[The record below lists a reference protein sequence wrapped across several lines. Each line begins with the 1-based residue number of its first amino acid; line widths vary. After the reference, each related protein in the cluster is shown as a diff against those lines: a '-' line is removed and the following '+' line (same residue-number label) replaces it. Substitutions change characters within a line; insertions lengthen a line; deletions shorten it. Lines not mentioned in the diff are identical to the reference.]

1 MPLSG
6 AHGRLSTEVRQ
17 ADAALVSAACLSA
30 TMSGEADFVNLTE
43 MVAKIKTSLWT
54 KFLRDVKNLN
64 KVLVNFWGVRRN
76 EDSYIPNL

>member
-1 MPLSG
+1 
-6 AHGRLSTEVRQ
+6 
-17 ADAALVSAACLSA
+17 
-30 TMSGEADFVNLTE
+30 MSGEADFVNLTE